1 MILDRF
7 LIKLGLA
14 FVAVF
19 ATMYLWQNPGL
30 VTGKLSTTEI
40 DQYLGQAGKQVPF
53 PPGRKEPILKA
64 VRAWA
69 EADDGKAFY
78 MLNVMRFYD
87 AVKKIP
93 GAPEFQGTPVEA
105 NAYYEAKAT
114 ALLVPQAG
122 SAPFMAN
129 TQGRNVIS
137 SDSDAPELDNWSRIL
152 LVRYPNRRAFL
163 QLIADPRYAPLERFK
178 AMALE
183 FLLIPVPDV
192 MVLPDPHTILGLAL
206 LFIFVAVGWMRAA
219 RKSN

>member
-19 ATMYLWQNPGL
+19 AAMYLVQNPGL
-30 VTGKLSTTEI
+30 VTGKLSKTEI
-40 DQYLGQAGKQVPF
+40 DHYLGLASQQIPF
-53 PPGRKEPILKA
+53 PPDRKEPILKA

-87 AVKKIP
+87 TVKKIP
-93 GAPEFQGTPVEA
+93 GAPQFQGTPVEA
-105 NAYYEAKAT
+105 NAYYESKT
-114 ALLVPQAG
+114 ASLLVLQAG
-122 SAPFMAN
+122 SAPLITN

-137 SDSDAPELDNWSRIL
+137 SDSDATELDNWSRIL

-163 QLIADPRYAPLERFK
+163 NIISDPRYAPLAPYK

-183 FLLIPVPDV
+183 FLLIPLPDV
-192 MVLPDPHTILGLAL
+192 TLIPDLHVIVGVVL
-206 LFIFVAVGWMRAA
+206 LFIFVLVGWARA
-219 RKSN
+219 RRPPP

>member
-1 MILDRF
+1 MIQDRF
-7 LIKLGLA
+7 LVKLGLA
-14 FVAVF
+14 FVAAF
-19 ATMYLWQNPGL
+19 AAMYLWQNPGL
-30 VTGKLSTTEI
+30 VTGKLSKTEI
-40 DQYLGQAGKQVPF
+40 DQYLAQAGQQVPF

-93 GAPEFQGTPVEA
+93 GAPQFQGTPVEA
-105 NAYYEAKAT
+105 NTYYERKAT

-122 SAPFMAN
+122 SAPLMAT

-163 QLIADPRYAPLERFK
+163 QLIADPRYAPLEPYK

-183 FLLIPVPDV
+183 FLLIPIPDV
-192 MVLPDPHTILGLAL
+192 MLVPDPHVITGLVL
-206 LFIFVAVGWMRAA
+206 LFIFTVVGWARARRPA
-219 RKSN
+219 A

>member
-19 ATMYLWQNPGL
+19 AAMYLWQNPGL

-53 PPGRKEPILKA
+53 PPGRKESILKA

-87 AVKKIP
+87 TVKKIP
-93 GAPEFQGTPVEA
+93 GAPEFHGTPVEA
-105 NAYYEAKAT
+105 NALYERKAT
-114 ALLVPQAG
+114 ALLIPQAG
-122 SAPFMAN
+122 SAPLMAT

-137 SDSDAPELDNWSRIL
+137 SDSDAAELDNWSRIL

-163 QLIADPRYAPLERFK
+163 QLIADPRYAPLEPYK

-183 FLLIPVPDV
+183 FLLIPIPDV
-192 MVLPDPHTILGLAL
+192 MLVPDPHVITGVVL
-206 LFIFVAVGWMRAA
+206 LFIFVVVGWARARRPSA
-219 RKSN
+219 

>member
-19 ATMYLWQNPGL
+19 AAMYLVQNPGL
-30 VTGKLSTTEI
+30 VTGKLSKTEI
-40 DQYLGQAGKQVPF
+40 DHYLGLASQQIPF

-87 AVKKIP
+87 TVKKIP
-93 GAPEFQGTPVEA
+93 GAPQFQGTPVEA
-105 NAYYEAKAT
+105 NAYYESKT
-114 ALLVPQAG
+114 ASLLVLQAG
-122 SAPFMAN
+122 SAPLITN

-163 QLIADPRYAPLERFK
+163 NIISDPRYAPLAPYK

-183 FLLIPVPDV
+183 FLLIPLPDV
-192 MVLPDPHTILGLAL
+192 TLIPDPHVIVGVVL
-206 LFIFVAVGWMRAA
+206 LFIFVLVGWARARRA
-219 RKSN
+219 PA